1 MRPAGLTRTAKDDLD
16 LHIVTPSRKEIC
28 YSHPKS
34 RCGGELDV
42 DANRDEATARVDPVE
57 NMFWPTGKAPIGH
70 FAIKINLY
78 TRRSGQAYINFKVQ
92 ESQWQVTSDR
102 ALPSEVCG
110 VQSDLRGEHPGSRGP
125 HTYEFKPQKFEHV
138 VF

>member
-1 MRPAGLTRTAKDDLD
+1 MRPAGLTRAANDDLD

-42 DANRDEATARVDPVE
+42 DANRDEATAIVDPVE

-70 FAIKINLY
+70 FAIKEGPSEERLIRCNEL
-78 TRRSGQAYINFKVQ
+78 RFWQ
-92 ESQWQVTSDR
+92 ESCAMRFRYGPYAGRLLEDAV
-102 ALPSEVCG
+102 V
-110 VQSDLRGEHPGSRGP
+110 DLIQRKLDPERTIG
-125 HTYEFKPQKFEHV
+125 
-138 VF
+138 